1 MADDLNRAAL
11 RDISYG
17 LYVVTSHLEAKLNG
31 QIANTVFQVSSEP
44 PRMAVS
50 INKQNLTHEYISR
63 SGVFA
68 VSVLEESTPMTFIGL
83 FGFKS
88 GRDVDKLSQARH
100 KIGATGSPVVTENA
114 LSYLEARVIGQADA
128 GTHTIFVGDVVAG
141 DVLKPGVPLTYAMY
155 HQKKGKAPKTAPTYV
170 EAEKPTQAKGETKT
184 MKNYVCNVCGYV
196 YEPAKGDPD
205 NAVAPGTAFEALPA
219 DWVCPVCGAGKEDF
233 SPQN

>member
-1 MADDLNRAAL
+1 MADELNRAVL

-17 LYVVTSHLEAKLNG
+17 LYVVTSHLGEKLNG

-44 PRMAVS
+44 PRMAIS

-68 VSVLEESTPMTFIGL
+68 VSVLEESTPMT
-83 FGFKS
+83 
-88 GRDVDKLSQARH
+88 
-100 KIGATGSPVVTENA
+100 GSPVVTENV
-114 LSYLEARVIGQADA
+114 LSYLEARVVGRADA
-128 GTHTIFVGDVVAG
+128 GTHTVFIGDVVAG

-155 HQKKGKAPKTAPTYV
+155 HQNKGKAPKTAPTYV
-170 EAEKPTQAKGETKT
+170 EVEKTAEPKGETRQ

-205 NAVAPGTAFEALPA
+205 NGVAPGTAFEALPD

-233 SPQN
+233 SPQE